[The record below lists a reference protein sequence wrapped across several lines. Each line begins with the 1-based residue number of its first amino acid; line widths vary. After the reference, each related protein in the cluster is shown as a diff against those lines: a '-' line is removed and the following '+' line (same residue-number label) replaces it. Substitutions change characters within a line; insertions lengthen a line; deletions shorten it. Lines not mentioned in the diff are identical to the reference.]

1 MQSVAELIK
10 SRQAQ
15 PTGCFKID
23 YYKNA
28 WGKEPTGITT
38 LADLIESIRGD
49 EFAEP
54 VERVRAL
61 LDAGRDKEAA
71 EAKKELPAV
80 SLSGTVEGKRAK
92 AVDEGRFSHS
102 GLIQIDLDA
111 KDNPGWSV
119 EAMRAALIDDPRMV
133 AVFVTPSGRGVKGVA
148 RVPQAADQHKAAFA
162 TASNHFAA
170 LGLKIDPSCKD
181 PVRLCFVSHDT
192 DAWMRTGVGE
202 MFEPIVEPE
211 EPDELDLDEEETEEG
226 GKSHFPNGK
235 SGIPA
240 NYRIGKSGGIV
251 ISGGRDF
258 DRSELTLD
266 DLSAMIAKIP
276 RPSYDEW
283 LHICS
288 GAWNHFGAAA
298 TMVIAARWPEETAG
312 EYAEK
317 FTHRTKEH
325 TIGTVWHFAEAN
337 GWKPDKRQKEI
348 RKEVALAEKIAAI
361 TNPIPSPKNSETT
374 LQSFR
379 PEDIF
384 YDAPA
389 GKYLVKIGRSYFVH
403 GRKGPVVTGLV
414 RHFNPLYSKAS
425 EVTAAAVNAI
435 QSRELDGG
443 VQWTGTIAG
452 HEQGLA
458 KDMNGLPILIT
469 SEANPPVP
477 VVGEAPLISELITS
491 AFTDTTAT
499 TVFMSWLAGRYKCVR
514 DHVHVPSPMLVL
526 AGEVNSGKSLLAWI
540 VAQVLGGRTAN
551 PYSSWA
557 GGMLWN
563 DDLVG
568 SELLLVDDCSSSTDI
583 RARRA
588 FGASFKEAIYP
599 HVVQLRKRNTSSV
612 SVRPVWCVIV
622 CCNDTPES
630 LQIIPPLDADLSDK
644 VAMLH
649 VTGINTP
656 VDTSTPEGRTKLQNM
671 IRAELPAFAA
681 ELMAWE
687 TPEDL
692 RDSRSGVKAWRD
704 PDLAEA
710 VEANSPAKRLE
721 GLLESAITHMG
732 IWNDLPC
739 TLTSAEIESRLLDH
753 QSPVREQA
761 RGLFTWHGACGSALA
776 RLARMG
782 SHMVELAGKDHER
795 NVLKYQIAR
804 KCNHFV
810 N

>member
-1 MQSVAELIK
+1 MPTVADLVASKQSRTSCSK
-10 SRQAQ
+10 S
-15 PTGCFKID
+15 PTID
-23 YYKNA
+23 FYRNA
-28 WGKEPTGITT
+28 WAKEPTATTT
-38 LADLIESIRGD
+38 LADLIDAILSD
-49 EFAEP
+49 EYAAP
-54 VERVRAL
+54 VAKVRAAL
-61 LDAGRDKEAA
+61 AADDLKAA
-71 EAKKELPAV
+71 EVAKKNLPAV
-80 SLSGTVEGKRAK
+80 SLSGVVDGQRMK
-92 AVDEGRFSHS
+92 AASEGRFTHS
-102 GLIQIDLDA
+102 GLVQIDLDK
-111 KDNPGWSV
+111 KDNPKWSV
-119 EAMRAALIDDPRMV
+119 DDMRAVLIGDAHMV
-133 AVFVTPSGRGVKGVA
+133 AVFVTPSGQGVKGVA
-148 RVPQAADQHKAAFA
+148 RIHPDAETHLASFLAAEA
-162 TASNHFAA
+162 HFAEI
-170 LGLKIDPSCKD
+170 GLKIDRACKD
-181 PVRLCFVSHDT
+181 PVRLCFVSHDP
-192 DAWMRTGVGE
+192 DAWIRDLEEAEV
-202 MFEPIVEPE
+202 FEPIEQ
-211 EPDELDLDEEETEEG
+211 EEG
-226 GKSHFPNGK
+226 QEH
-235 SGIPA
+235 PA
-240 NYRIGKSGGIV
+240 PHPQDTEHATVARSTERAYRIGSHGGIV
-251 ISGGRDF
+251 INSGRD
-258 DRSELTLD
+258 RETMELTLE
-266 DLSAMIAKIP
+266 DLSAMIAGIP

-288 GAWNHFGAAA
+288 GAWNHFGIAA
-298 TMVIAARWPEETAG
+298 TPVLAARWPEEKDG
-312 EYAEK
+312 EYDRK
-317 FTHRTKEH
+317 FTQRTKDH
-325 TIGTVWHFAEAN
+325 TIGTVWHFAEAA
-337 GWKPDKRQKEI
+337 GWKPDKRMREI
-348 RKEVALAEKIAAI
+348 RKDVVLADRIEKITKPLPVDDDAH
-361 TNPIPSPKNSETT
+361 TT
-374 LQSFR
+374 MQSFR
-379 PEDIF
+379 PDDIF

-403 GRKGPVVTGLV
+403 GRKGPVITGLV
-414 RHFNPLYSKAS
+414 RHYAKKIDKPT
-425 EVTAAAVNAI
+425 EVQAAAVAAI
-435 QSRELDGG
+435 QARELDGG

-452 HEQGLA
+452 HKQGLA
-458 KDMNGLPILIT
+458 TDANGLPILIT
-469 SEANPPVP
+469 SEANPPEP
-477 VVGEAPLISELITS
+477 KAGEANLISELITS

-499 TVFMSWLAGRYKCVR
+499 TVFMSWLASRYKCVR

-599 HVVQLRKRNTSSV
+599 HVVQLRKRNSSSV

-649 VTGINTP
+649 VTGITPP
-656 VDTSTPEGRTKLQNM
+656 VDTSTPEGRKQLQSL

-704 PDLAEA
+704 PELAEA
-710 VEANSPAKRLE
+710 VEAHSPAKRLE
-721 GLLESAITHMG
+721 AILESAVSHMG
-732 IWNDLPC
+732 IWHDLPC
-739 TLTSAEIESRLLDH
+739 TLTAAEIESRLLDQ

-782 SHMVELAGKDHER
+782 SEYIELAKPHPTKRIACYTVKPPEYR
-795 NVLKYQIAR
+795 N
-804 KCNHFV
+804 
-810 N
+810 